1 MQLRRRLERRYRRTR
16 LWSLICL
23 LNCSA
28 ARDSIM
34 KSRADHIKAKLDEV
48 AGDIGATWRTA
59 QNLLHNNYKV
69 VYSSH
74 VFVFPF
80 QSLFKFSSRS
90 RGNLTGI
97 TCPWELSFLCTP
109 LSLDHIRIPNRLPL

>member
-1 MQLRRRLERRYRRTR
+1 
-16 LWSLICL
+16 
-23 LNCSA
+23 
-28 ARDSIM
+28 M
-34 KSRADHIKAKLDEV
+34 KSRADHIKAKLDEAV
-48 AGDIGATWRTA
+48 NFVTLV

-97 TCPWELSFLCTP
+97 TCPWELSFLMHTSKP
-109 LSLDHIRIPNRLPL
+109 RSYTNS